1 MSSTYTTNTGI
12 QKPANGEQD
21 GTWGDV
27 INANMD
33 IIDRLSGGVGS
44 ITLSASTYTLTVAN
58 GTVSPGHYSVLSFV
72 GAPAAAVTVT
82 VSPNTAQRVFLVRN
96 TCGKN
101 VTLTQ
106 GSGATVV
113 VATGTS
119 QVVYCD
125 GAGATASVVSLS
137 ATFAITAGSINGTPV
152 GATTPSTGAFTTLSS
167 SAATITGGSINGTT
181 VGATTPSTGTFTTLS
196 SSAAAITGGS
206 INGTPVG
213 ATTPSTGA
221 FTTLSSSAAT
231 ITGGSI
237 NGTTVGATT
246 PSSGAFT
253 TLTVDTNVLVVDAT
267 NNYVGVNTATPAA
280 GLHVKDALDAVGAV
294 PSVRVESTGSGTGL
308 SPVLDLYRNSAS
320 PTVGDNL
327 AAIMF
332 KGNNNAA
339 AITSYGMIYGFITA
353 PTTGLEYGGLGFQ
366 VMRAGTLRDAAIL
379 TDGGDLLVSKALASF
394 STPGV
399 EALSSGRV
407 NCIVDGSLP
416 LAVNRLTN
424 DGVLVQFHQDGTLEG
439 SISVSGTTVSF
450 NGGHLSRW
458 AQLPGNAH
466 PELLKGTVL
475 SNLDDMSHWEGEDNE
490 QLNRVKVSDVAADRN
505 VAGVFVAWEN
515 DTDLRVAM
523 TGDMVIRIAPNTV
536 VSRGDLLVSDGS
548 GCAMPQGDDLVRSS
562 TVAKVTSTHVSLT
575 YPDGSY
581 CVPCVL
587 MAC

>member
-181 VGATTPSTGTFTTLS
+181 
-196 SSAAAITGGS
+196 
-206 INGTPVG
+206 VG